1 MMKIKDSHK
10 LNVFKLENSSI
21 GLIDN
26 VCLITQYI
34 YIIIKESP
42 WKFAMKWTNLQHFYT
57 NNLSYKVSS
66 GKTEIK
72 TCWNIELFK
81 IYKIQ
86 R

>member
-1 MMKIKDSHK
+1 MPLRMMKIKDSHK

-42 WKFAMKWTNLQHFYT
+42 
-57 NNLSYKVSS
+57 
-66 GKTEIK
+66 
-72 TCWNIELFK
+72 
-81 IYKIQ
+81 
-86 R
+86 